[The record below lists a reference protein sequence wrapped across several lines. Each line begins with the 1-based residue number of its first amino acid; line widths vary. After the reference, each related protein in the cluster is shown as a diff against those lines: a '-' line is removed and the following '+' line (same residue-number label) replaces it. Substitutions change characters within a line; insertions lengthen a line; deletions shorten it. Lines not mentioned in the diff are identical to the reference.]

1 MGDLGLVITLR
12 GRHFSQHE
20 AACGA
25 EHNFRLLVVRAD
37 HSRTV
42 CACWRA
48 EGFFRVEARTPASRE
63 RYGHLVLL
71 SGVTVWSF
79 QQGASHR
86 CAGFHTLLRISR
98 LIFSKHVFAICSD
111 PIAVMFNLGL

>member
-1 MGDLGLVITLR
+1 MK
-12 GRHFSQHE
+12 
-20 AACGA
+20 
-25 EHNFRLLVVRAD
+25 LLVAQSTIFDCLWYAQTTRALFA
-37 HSRTV
+37 HAGAQKV
-42 CACWRA
+42 
-48 EGFFRVEARTPASRE
+48 FFCVEARTPASRE